1 MKVKIAYCNLW
12 NYRPQAA
19 RVAEELQNDFKDV
32 EVEFEIGGRGD
43 FIVEVDGK
51 VIFSKTQLINCE
63 SERFPYQNEI
73 NQLIKNRV

>member
-1 MKVKIAYCNLW
+1 MQSLKLSPTSCKDCK
-12 NYRPQAA
+12 
-19 RVAEELQNDFKDV
+19 ELQSDFKDV
-32 EVEFEIGGRGD
+32 EVQFEIGGRGD

>member
-1 MKVKIAYCNLW
+1 MKLSPTSCKGC
-12 NYRPQAA
+12 R
-19 RVAEELQNDFKDV
+19 RTTKRFKDV

-51 VIFSKTQLINCE
+51 VIFSKAQLINCE

>member
-1 MKVKIAYCNLW
+1 MKLSPTSCKDC
-12 NYRPQAA
+12 R
-19 RVAEELQNDFKDV
+19 RTTKSDFKDV

>member
-1 MKVKIAYCNLW
+1 MLIAIFEIIAHKLQGLQK
-12 NYRPQAA
+12 NYKAI
-19 RVAEELQNDFKDV
+19 KDV

>member
-1 MKVKIAYCNLW
+1 S
-12 NYRPQAA
+12 
-19 RVAEELQNDFKDV
+19 DFKDV

>member
-1 MKVKIAYCNLW
+1 M
-12 NYRPQAA
+12 
-19 RVAEELQNDFKDV
+19 AEELQSDFKDV

-63 SERFPYQNEI
+63 
-73 NQLIKNRV
+73 